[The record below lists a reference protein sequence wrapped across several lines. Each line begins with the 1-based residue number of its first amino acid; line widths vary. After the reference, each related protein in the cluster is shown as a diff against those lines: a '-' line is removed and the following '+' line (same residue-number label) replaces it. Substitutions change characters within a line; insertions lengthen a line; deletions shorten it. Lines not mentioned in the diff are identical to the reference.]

1 MGDGAKLYRVIQNL
15 LDNALKYSGEQVSVF
30 LAARRTAKGVE
41 LRVADD
47 GIGMD
52 RTAQAHIFEKFYRVP
67 TGDRHDVKGF
77 GLGLYY
83 VRLIVTRHGGTV
95 SVESAPG
102 RGSTFTLI
110 LPDEER

>member
-1 MGDGAKLYRVIQNL
+1 MDMVCEKNRDVDFDFTKDAIRTEVDG
-15 LDNALKYSGEQVSVF
+15 EW
-30 LAARRTAKGVE
+30 
-41 LRVADD
+41 LRAQGTTLGADD